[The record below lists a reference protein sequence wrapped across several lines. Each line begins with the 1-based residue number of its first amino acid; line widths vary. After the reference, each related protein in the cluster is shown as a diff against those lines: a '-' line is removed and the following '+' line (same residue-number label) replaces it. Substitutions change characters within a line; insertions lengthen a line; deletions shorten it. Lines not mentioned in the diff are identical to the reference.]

1 MKSFAD
7 FEEYKTFKE
16 DLLLEY
22 SIHEPKYGA
31 GEQVVVKTDKIGT
44 LTRLL
49 GIKIDGSTIFTK
61 TGENPA
67 AIEVKVGEGSGE
79 EVYLDGGGKS
89 FVLRG
94 AASTIKDYFN
104 GYKDTAG
111 IIWKADSIETAQC
124 LGLYID
130 AEGALDKIGKAGGTP
145 SPSILSSIK
154 SQISGAFGNGQ
165 DWDAGGVGK
174 ISSKLNDISLG
185 DMMQLLGLAAGMQQY
200 WNSIGASRVKKANM
214 IHGSINTYYGA
225 EEGNPNVETRGA
237 KENTADMIISNVPAQ
252 ALITAMKTAKV
263 EYDNSSTCLIKDG
276 NIKFLQVS
284 LKKAKGGAQLGK
296 ITALLQKKY
305 NLPKYE
311 VMLQTLLDEEYL
323 DEGLRDFL
331 AGAWKKVSGFIGKV
345 KKWVSGLVNKFK
357 KSFDRRV
364 KGDLAQLQK
373 TFDRMPGPKVNLK
386 EAFVFDEQGFIC
398 EGLNVELQKL
408 DIPKLDVVRRGIEK
422 RLQAF
427 AKSSKSPEFTYR
439 KTGNLKGGDI
449 PVEDRY
455 KLFSN
460 YTGVYVFDEVI
471 SANMGDMSKLKDEM
485 VSMQKEMLFGKT
497 TLPVWKVYGI
507 GGGGNTWENLQGAK
521 EFEAGKLSSF
531 AGLIGAV
538 CGFHANSNG
547 NYYALE
553 SSFLYSVDPEGSPT
567 YTLNRMGTNQGAST
581 FSFVFEG
588 SSTIDNQKFISKY
601 GKASK

>member
-16 DLLLEY
+16 DLVLEY

-31 GEQVVVKTDKIGT
+31 GEQVVVKTDKIKT
-44 LTRLL
+44 LSTLL

-61 TGENPA
+61 TGANPA
-67 AIEVKVGEGSGE
+67 AKEVKVGKGSGE
-79 EVYLDGGGKS
+79 EVYLDSGGKS

-154 SQISGAFGNGQ
+154 SQINGALGNGQ
-165 DWDAGGVGK
+165 DWDSGGIGK

-214 IHGSINTYYGA
+214 IHGSINTYYDA

-252 ALITAMKTAKV
+252 ALISAMKTAKV
-263 EYDNSSTCLIKDG
+263 EYDNSSTCLIKDS

-284 LKKAKGGAQLGK
+284 LKKAKGQAQLGK

-331 AGAWKKVSGFIGKV
+331 AGAWKKVTGFIGKV

-357 KSFDRRV
+357 KSFDRRI
-364 KGDLAQLQK
+364 KSDLSQLQK

-386 EAFVFDEQGFIC
+386 EAFVFDEHGFIC

-422 RLQAF
+422 RLQTF

-439 KTGNLKGGDI
+439 KTGSLKGGDI
-449 PVEDRY
+449 DDGDRY

-460 YTGVYVFDEVI
+460 YTGVYVFE
-471 SANMGDMSKLKDEM
+471 
-485 VSMQKEMLFGKT
+485 
-497 TLPVWKVYGI
+497 
-507 GGGGNTWENLQGAK
+507 
-521 EFEAGKLSSF
+521 
-531 AGLIGAV
+531 
-538 CGFHANSNG
+538 
-547 NYYALE
+547 
-553 SSFLYSVDPEGSPT
+553 
-567 YTLNRMGTNQGAST
+567 
-581 FSFVFEG
+581 
-588 SSTIDNQKFISKY
+588 
-601 GKASK
+601 